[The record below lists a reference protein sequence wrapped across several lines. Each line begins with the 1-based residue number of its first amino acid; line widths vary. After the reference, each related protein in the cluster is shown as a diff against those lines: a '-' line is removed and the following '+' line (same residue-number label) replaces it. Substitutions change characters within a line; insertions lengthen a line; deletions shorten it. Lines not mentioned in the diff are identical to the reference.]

1 MLFNTVLHHMDTF
14 TIAVNIPDTTVKAAL
29 QLWNVQV
36 KAY

>member
-14 TIAVNIPDTTVKAAL
+14 TIAVNIPDTTVNAL